1 MKTYCKNIDI
11 TNVEFI
17 IECIYE
23 CLHDKWN
30 RRDVV
35 ELLSK
40 YTDMDEEK
48 IHNYIL
54 LGRKKDFEVAIRN
67 IAEEISDN
75 IKNRT
80 IVLPPIEYVERKDS
94 SSNKIRVIGIQKIIH
109 QFYEYVAV
117 NGAKELFNKKIG
129 VFQCASIPDR
139 GQSYGKKAIKK
150 WLYKD
155 KVGTRFA
162 VKGDV
167 KKCYPSINRN
177 RLKNFLRRD
186 IHNPDLLYLIFTL
199 VDAYEVG
206 LSIGS
211 HLSQWLC
218 NYYLS
223 YAYHYISE
231 QLYITKVSK
240 RTGKNQRVRLISHV
254 IFYMDDILIFGSN
267 KKYLFKAFHL
277 ILKYFDEVLD
287 LVIKPDWRLFAI
299 EYMDKNGKLHGS
311 FVDMMGYR
319 FYRDRITIR
328 RTIYF
333 RAKRKCLAF
342 RRRIKKH
349 QFIYKKYAQTFIS
362 YWGWVKNT
370 NSFKFMNKYEIIRWV
385 KISKRQI
392 SHFAIKENQKQI
404 NRIIKLEEYYNVKSA

>member
-17 IECIYE
+17 VGCIYE
-23 CLHDKWN
+23 CLHDKW
-30 RRDVV
+30 RRKDVIR
-35 ELLSK
+35 LLSEYAELDDK
-40 YTDMDEEK
+40 KVRDL
-48 IHNYIL
+48 IL
-54 LGRKKDFEVAIRN
+54 LDRKNDFESAIYK
-67 IAEEISDN
+67 IAKKMSDN

-80 IVLPPIEYVERKDS
+80 VVLPPIEYTERKDS
-94 SSNKIRVIGIQKIIH
+94 SSNKIRIIGIQKIEH

-150 WLYKD
+150 WLSHD
-155 KVGTRFA
+155 RAGTRFA

-167 KKCYPSINRN
+167 RKCYPSINIKI
-177 RLKNFLRRD
+177 LKDFLRRD
-186 IHNPDLLYLIFTL
+186 IHNPDLLYLVFTL
-199 VDAYEVG
+199 VDAYDTG

-231 QLYITKVSK
+231 QLYITRVSK
-240 RTGKNQRVRLISHV
+240 RTGKSQRVRLISHV

-267 KKYLFKAFHL
+267 KKYLFKAFQL
-277 ILKYFDEVLD
+277 IIKYFNDILG
-287 LVIKPDWRLFAI
+287 LNIKPDWRLFSI
-299 EYMDKNGKLHGS
+299 EYIDKNGKLHGS

-319 FYRDRITIR
+319 FYRNKIAIR

-342 RRRIKKH
+342 RRKIRKH

-362 YWGWVKNT
+362 YWGWIKNT
-370 NSFKFMNKYEIIRWV
+370 NSFKFKNKYEVLRWV
-385 KISKRQI
+385 NISKHQI
-392 SHFAIKENQKQI
+392 SHFATKEHQKQI
-404 NRIIKLEEYYNVKSA
+404 NKIIKLEEYYNVKSA